1 MTADPLSPFYRDDA
15 KGRAIA
21 RIWYQK
27 ADKHLPAIRPSRP
40 YLGYQDLAW
49 LSSRRAGT
57 TRRSSHP
64 WVPPGSGSSCRTRSP
79 LWAHGGSGSC
89 ERLDPQRSTDAAIR
103 YLGDL
108 HQLRHW
114 GARRGGLQHGAGG
127 RARHR
132 KFNTNDFWGS
142 RPTRQA
148 SLGDHSLRPE
158 DHGARARDDRPAAFG
173 LENVARD
180 VPSEFDVVRVPAGFP
195 LRDIAKAAELPETAV
210 TGINPELLA
219 GRAPPAPPGAAPRT
233 WSLRVPAGTGA
244 VVTRKLAPAQA
255 SANVEPYVVRFGD
268 TTAAIAHERGVDER
282 TIRQLNSIG
291 TQERLERGTVP
302 VPRRTE
308 AWCRPSRAWR

>member
-1 MTADPLSPFYRDDA
+1 MR
-15 KGRAIA
+15 RAA
-21 RIWYQK
+21 PSRGSGTK
-27 ADKHLPAIRPSRP
+27 RLTSTSRPSGRLAHTWATRISP
-40 YLGYQDLAW
+40 GFPRGERAQPDDL
-49 LSSRRAGT
+49 LTRGCRRALAV
-57 TRRSSHP
+57 HAE
-64 WVPPGSGSSCRTRSP
+64 PGRLYGLTVDRGR
-79 LWAHGGSGSC
+79 
-89 ERLDPQRSTDAAIR
+89 ERLEPQRSTDEANRYVRGVHQGFGNWELAMAA
-103 YLGDL
+103 YNTGQAGL
-108 HQLRHW
+108 
-114 GARRGGLQHGAGG
+114 ARAI
-127 RARHR
+127 R
-132 KFNTNDFWGS
+132 KFNTNDFWELATYEAGI
-142 RPTRQA
+142 PWETTLYVPKIMA
-148 SLGDHSLRPE
+148 HALVMTN
-158 DHGARARDDRPAAFG
+158 PAAFG